1 MILQLEGN
9 KIAGV
14 GIETRKTFTDFR
26 EMIKT
31 HRADACTRKKVE
43 NFKLIKYL
51 KFSIKPCN
59 KPSILINSQGF
70 TYNAEA
76 GS

>member
-1 MILQLEGN
+1 MLEQG
-9 KIAGV
+9 
-14 GIETRKTFTDFR
+14 
-26 EMIKT
+26 
-31 HRADACTRKKVE
+31 KKVE

-70 TYNAEA
+70 DKQKISERKSGFTYNAEA
-76 GS
+76 GSQLG